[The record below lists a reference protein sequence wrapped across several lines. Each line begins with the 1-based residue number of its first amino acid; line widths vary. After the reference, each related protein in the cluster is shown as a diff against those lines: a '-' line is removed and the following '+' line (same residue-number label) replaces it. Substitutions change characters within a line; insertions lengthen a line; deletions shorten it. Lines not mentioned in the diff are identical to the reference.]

1 MQLRNKYGLPLT
13 GSDWVGLPLRVGDVP
28 TQGSVHDL
36 FGENDSV
43 LLWTGSVTRVEI
55 LGSSVESTRNNE
67 RNHTFVRSSGM
78 IDLLPRGT
86 RIKEIRWTGGSTQ
99 CVSVALP
106 AATLHQLFGAAPI
119 ELDAKNGPIY
129 GVHDSHVMDLG
140 TRLKLQA
147 ESGAPFGPSY
157 AQGLSIAL
165 SAYIAQRFNP
175 QTIKQPAVT
184 SLSAAQRALL
194 LDYIERNLGNDLSV
208 VDLSGLL
215 GYTPDHFSRLFR
227 RAFGITP
234 HRYIT
239 GRRVEKA
246 KSMLRDSQQSLANVA
261 LACGF
266 SSQAHLNVIFKR
278 LAGTTPGDYR
288 RI

>member
-1 MQLRNKYGLPLT
+1 MRNKYGLPLT
-13 GSDWVGLPLRVGDVP
+13 GSDWVGHPLRVGELP

-36 FGENDSV
+36 VGENDSI
-43 LLWTGSVTRVEI
+43 LLWTGGISRVEI
-55 LGSSVESTRNNE
+55 LGSSVAATRNNE
-67 RNHTFVRSSGM
+67 RSHTFVRSSGM

-86 RIKEIRWTGGSTQ
+86 RIKEIRWTGDSSQ

-106 AATLHQLFGAAPI
+106 EATLHQLFGAAPVQ
-119 ELDAKNGPIY
+119 LDAKNGPIY
-129 GVHDSHVMDLG
+129 GVHDAHIMDLG

-165 SAYIAQRFNP
+165 SAYVAQRFNP
-175 QTIKQPAVT
+175 QTPSSPAVT
-184 SLSAAQRALL
+184 SLSASQRALL
-194 LDYIERNLGNDLSV
+194 ADHIERNLGSDLSI

-215 GYTPDHFSRLFR
+215 GYTPDHFTRLFR

-234 HRYIT
+234 HRYVT
-239 GRRVEKA
+239 QRRVEKA
-246 KSMLRDSQQSLANVA
+246 KSMLRDTQQTLVNVA
-261 LACGF
+261 LCCGF
-266 SSQAHLNVIFKR
+266 SSQAHLTVIFKR

-288 RI
+288 KL

>member
-1 MQLRNKYGLPLT
+1 MQVRNKYGLPLA
-13 GSDWVGLPLRVGDVP
+13 GSDWVGLPLRVGDIP

-43 LLWTGSVTRVEI
+43 LLWTGGVTRVEI
-55 LGSSVESTRNNE
+55 LGSSVEATRNNE

-86 RIKEIRWTGGSTQ
+86 RIKEIRWTGDTSQ
-99 CVSVALP
+99 CVSVGLP
-106 AATLHQLFGAAPI
+106 AATLRQLFGAAPI
-119 ELDAKNGPIY
+119 QLDAKNGPIY
-129 GVHDSHVMDLG
+129 GVYDSHVMDLG

-175 QTIKQPAVT
+175 QTVKEPSVT
-184 SLSAAQRALL
+184 SLSSAQRTLL
-194 LDYIERNLGNDLSV
+194 LDYIERNLGNDLSIV
-208 VDLSGLL
+208 NLSGLL

-227 RAFGITP
+227 RAFDITP

-239 GRRVEKA
+239 QRRVEKA
-246 KSMLRDSQQSLANVA
+246 KSMLRDTQQTLTNVA

-266 SSQAHLNVIFKR
+266 SSQAHLSVIFKR
-278 LAGTTPGDYR
+278 FAGTTPGDYR
-288 RI
+288 RL

>member
-1 MQLRNKYGLPLT
+1 MRHKYGLPLT
-13 GSDWVGLPLRVGDVP
+13 GSDWAGLPLRVGDIP
-28 TQGSVHDL
+28 TSGAVHDL

-43 LLWTGSVTRVEI
+43 LLWTGGVSHVEI
-55 LGSSVESTRNNE
+55 LGSSSETTRNNE
-67 RNHTFVRSSGM
+67 RNHTFERSSGM

-86 RIKEIRWTGGSTQ
+86 RIKEIRWTGDSSQ

-106 AATLHQLFGAAPI
+106 AATLHQLFGGAPVQ
-119 ELDAKNGPIY
+119 LDAKTGPIY
-129 GVHDSHVMDLG
+129 GVFDSHVMDLG

-175 QTIKQPAVT
+175 RTLTEPAVT
-184 SLSAAQRALL
+184 SLSVSQRALL
-194 LDYIERNLGNDLSV
+194 LDHIERNLGSDLSV
-208 VDLSGLL
+208 LDLSGLL
-215 GYTPDHFSRLFR
+215 GYTPDHFARLFR

-239 GRRVEKA
+239 QRRVEKA
-246 KSMLRDSQQSLANVA
+246 KSMLRDRHQTLANVA

-278 LAGTTPGDYR
+278 FAGTTPGDYR
-288 RI
+288 RL

>member
-1 MQLRNKYGLPLT
+1 MRHKYGLPLT
-13 GSDWVGLPLRVGDVP
+13 GSDWSGLPLRVGEIP
-28 TQGSVHDL
+28 TTGSVHDL

-43 LLWTGSVTRVEI
+43 LLWTGGVSQVEI
-55 LGSSVESTRNNE
+55 LGSSSEATRNNE
-67 RNHTFVRSSGM
+67 RNHKFVRSSGM

-86 RIKEIRWTGGSTQ
+86 RIKEIRWTGEASQ

-106 AATLHQLFGAAPI
+106 RATLHQLFGAAPGQ
-119 ELDAKNGPIY
+119 LDAKTGPIY
-129 GVHDSHVMDLG
+129 GVHDAHIMDLG

-175 QTIKQPAVT
+175 QTFNEPAVT
-184 SLSAAQRALL
+184 SLSVSQRALL
-194 LDYIERNLGNDLSV
+194 LDHIERNLGSELGI

-239 GRRVEKA
+239 QRRVEKA
-246 KSMLRDSQQSLANVA
+246 KSMLRDTQQTLANVA

-278 LAGTTPGDYR
+278 FAGTTPGDYR
-288 RI
+288 RL